1 MANLLMLLAGAVLCL
16 EWLID
21 PAWAW
26 WIMAQTVALFLL
38 DLWWARRK
46 YRLHERNYSTNM
58 VAQANQGEG
67 LDSCK

>member
-26 WIMAQTVALFLL
+26 WIMAQTVALFAL
-38 DLWWARRK
+38 DLWWARPQVKR
-46 YRLHERNYSTNM
+46 SF
-58 VAQANQGEG
+58 A
-67 LDSCK
+67 